1 MPVNGVFY
9 DPLVSPCSSRPR
21 KGSDCAQATPPTTP
35 CFGAPLTPDA
45 EGDPREDVA
54 VVHVPPLE
62 QRVCATVLESG
73 ACERLG
79 SKIRMEDVV
88 CIASWS
94 VEEDEKEEF
103 RGTVNLFMVFDG
115 HHGRSVS
122 AFSGLEFGRI
132 CKEVMLASQPGS
144 THRQVLIEAFFACHE
159 EVRAHDLRGGSAALV
174 MLHQGE
180 QSNYPCGAFD
190 PPFD

>member
-1 MPVNGVFY
+1 MRPAHTRTNAVQKSQIIQHFGRPEPDEFLTMPVNGIFY

-21 KGSDCAQATPPTTP
+21 KGSDSAQATPPTTP

-94 VEEDEKEEF
+94 VEEDEPTK
-103 RGTVNLFMVFDG
+103 
-115 HHGRSVS
+115 
-122 AFSGLEFGRI
+122 SG
-132 CKEVMLASQPGS
+132 
-144 THRQVLIEAFFACHE
+144 
-159 EVRAHDLRGGSAALV
+159 AALAADRTGRV
-174 MLHQGE
+174 ASWL
-180 QSNYPCGAFD
+180 F
-190 PPFD
+190 